1 MNGLNNMEY
10 LLGELERMIEEIE
23 SMEDFDRDD
32 VIELLKKYKEE
43 FEEIQIKQEEER
55 GLEWED
61 LD

>member
-43 FEEIQIKQEEER
+43 FEEIQMKEEEEK
-55 GLEWED
+55 GLQWED

>member
-1 MNGLNNMEY
+1 MEY

-32 VIELLKKYKEE
+32 VIELLKKYKDE
-43 FEEIQIKQEEER
+43 FEEIQLKEEEEKS
-55 GLEWED
+55 LEWED